1 MVLVK
6 LEDVAGLMDVN
17 TLDAEGIGAD
27 FRLGSAEG
35 IGANLRPGSLLVRRG
50 SLDA

>member
-17 TLDAEGIGAD
+17 TFDAEGIGAD
-27 FRLGSAEG
+27 LRLGS
-35 IGANLRPGSLLVRRG
+35 LL
-50 SLDA
+50 A